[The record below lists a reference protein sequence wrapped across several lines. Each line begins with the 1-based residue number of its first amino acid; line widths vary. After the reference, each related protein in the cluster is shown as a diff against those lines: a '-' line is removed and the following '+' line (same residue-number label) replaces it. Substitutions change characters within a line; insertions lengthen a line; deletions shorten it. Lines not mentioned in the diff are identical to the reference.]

1 MEAHTL
7 QTFNADLMQPI
18 VFNVQGI
25 SEGSFTLRQRRGQK
39 QREQGREREGC
50 ISISFA
56 CKKCPRFISLTFLLL
71 HLVFRVRTFV
81 RACACAY
88 VRVRAC
94 VHACVRA
101 LTANMWALS

>member
-39 QREQGREREGC
+39 QREQGRERVIE
-50 ISISFA
+50 
-56 CKKCPRFISLTFLLL
+56 LE
-71 HLVFRVRTFV
+71 
-81 RACACAY
+81 
-88 VRVRAC
+88 
-94 VHACVRA
+94 
-101 LTANMWALS
+101 